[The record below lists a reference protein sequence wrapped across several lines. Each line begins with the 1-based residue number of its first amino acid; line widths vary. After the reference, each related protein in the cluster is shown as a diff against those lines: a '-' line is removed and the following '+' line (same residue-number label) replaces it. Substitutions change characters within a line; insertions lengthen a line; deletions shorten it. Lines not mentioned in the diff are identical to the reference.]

1 MHLRNECLNILNS
14 KVTLVSRFTVD
25 GGFHLSLQG
34 CSCLL
39 EARGGEELLDHGL
52 HVSVELLRD
61 GELSADGLEDVRV
74 LGSNMLKVDLLESA
88 NVGRGDLVEVATGTS
103 VEDADLLL
111 RGHGDVLLLLD
122 DLDDLL
128 TTVEL
133 LEGGSIEVRAELG
146 EGSDLSVLSE
156 LELHGAGHLLHGLD
170 LGSGTDTGHRETDVN
185 GGADTLM
192 EKIVLQEDLTI
203 SDRDDIS
210 GDIGG
215 QITGLGLDD
224 GESGEGAGTVR
235 LVHLSRT
242 LEETRVKI
250 EDVTRVSLTTRRSS
264 EKEGHLSVGD
274 GLLGEIVID
283 DERVLAVVTEVLA
296 DSASGVGSEE
306 LKRSRVGGSGGNDDG
321 VVHGLVL
328 LEGTHDVGDGGSLL
342 TDSGVDAVELL
353 GNITLI
359 EVLLLVDNGI
369 DSDGSLASASIAND
383 ELTLASADG
392 HEGVDALE
400 TGLHGLVDG
409 LSGDDAGSLELN
421 TLTVVAADGAEA
433 IDGVTERV
441 DDTAEHALTNGDI
454 DDGAGSLDD
463 IALLDLSIVTKDD
476 NTNVVSLEVEGHTL
490 GARGEFNH
498 LTGLDLHE
506 TEDSR
511 DTITDRDDRT
521 ELLEVTL

>member
-1 MHLRNECLNILNS
+1 MIQH
-14 KVTLVSRFTVD
+14 
-25 GGFHLSLQG
+25 GFQSSLLG

-39 EARGGEELLDHGL
+39 EAASREELLDHGL
-52 HVSVELLRD
+52 HVSVELGRD
-61 GELSADGLEDVRV
+61 GELSADSLKDVRV
-74 LGSNMLKVDLLESA
+74 LGSNVLKVDLLELA
-88 NVGRGDLVEVATGTS
+88 NVSGGDLVEVTTGTS
-103 VEDADLLL
+103 IENADLLL
-111 RGHGDVLLLLD
+111 RGHGNVLLLLD
-122 DLDDLL
+122 DLDELL

-156 LELHGAGHLLHGLD
+156 LELHGTRHLLHGLD
-170 LGSGTDTGHRETDVN
+170 LGGGTDTGHRETDVN

-215 QITGLGLDD
+215 EITGLSLDD
-224 GESGEGAGTVR
+224 GEGSEGASTVG

-242 LEETRVKI
+242 LEKTRVKI
-250 EDVTRVSLTTRRSS
+250 EDITRVSLTTRRSS
-264 EKEGHLSVGD
+264 EKQRHLSVGD

-283 DERVLAVVTEVLA
+283 DESVLAVVTEVLA
-296 DSASGVGSEE
+296 DSAGGVRSEE

-328 LEGTHDVGDGGSLL
+328 LERTHNVGDGGSLL
-342 TDSGVDAVELL
+342 ADGSVDAVELL
-353 GNITLI
+353 GNITLV
-359 EVLLLVDNGI
+359 EVLLLVDDGI
-369 DSDGSLASASIAND
+369 DSNGGLASASIAND
-383 ELTLASADG
+383 QLTLASADG

-400 TGLHGLVDG
+400 ASLHGLVHG

-441 DDTAEHALTNGDI
+441 DDTAEQALTNGDI